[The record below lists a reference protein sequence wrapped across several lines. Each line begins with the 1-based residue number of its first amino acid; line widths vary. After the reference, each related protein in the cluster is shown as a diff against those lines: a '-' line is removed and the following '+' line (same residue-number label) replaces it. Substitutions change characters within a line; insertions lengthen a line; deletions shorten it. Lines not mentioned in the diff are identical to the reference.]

1 MIRGVGGG
9 GGGGWWWCWTRWRM
23 RKGVTFVGLM
33 LNKKKKRVLG
43 YVSEGE
49 RHREGGGFLSLL
61 VLMMVGWYWFW

>member
-49 RHREGGGFLSLL
+49 RHREGGGF
-61 VLMMVGWYWFW
+61 